1 MEILKGLLIGTGI
14 YALLRGS
21 DRAPSAP
28 ELALIAGLWAAAVGL
43 VFRQIARGRQDAA
56 RRSSGESGKEKP

>member
-14 YALLRGS
+14 YALLRWI
-21 DRAPSAP
+21 DRAPSAL
-28 ELALIAGLWAAAVGL
+28 ELVLIAGLWAAAVGL

-56 RRSSGESGKEKP
+56 RRSSGRSGKEKP